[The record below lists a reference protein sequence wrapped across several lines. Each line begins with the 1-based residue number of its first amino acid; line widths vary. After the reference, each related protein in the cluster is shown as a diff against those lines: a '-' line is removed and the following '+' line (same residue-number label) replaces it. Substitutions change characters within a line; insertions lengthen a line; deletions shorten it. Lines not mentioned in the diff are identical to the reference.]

1 MSIAITGMRG
11 LLLAAAATAC
21 GEATKGYAQT
31 DVDAV
36 KAAVAAY
43 NQAVDSLDAAKME
56 ALWLQDDTVLDIKSR
71 SKSIGLGWEAVKK
84 NPRAKLLP
92 LCRVEGHAG
101 GRAARANQ
109 GKCGPFDRHGGGLRQ
124 TEGRQDRSRPG
135 VRNPSLRKTRRPMAA
150 RLAFRNNGFTMT
162 VPTLETGDER

>member
-1 MSIAITGMRG
+1 MRLGDEG
-11 LLLAAAATAC
+11 LRPNRC
-21 GEATKGYAQT
+21 GW
-31 DVDAV
+31 V

-43 NQAVDSLDAAKME
+43 NQAVDLLDAAKME
-56 ALWLQDDTVLDIKSR
+56 ALWLQDDTVVDIEPR

-84 NPRAKLLP
+84 NLEQNFSPFAELKDTQ
-92 LCRVEGHAG
+92 VD
-101 GRAARANQ
+101 
-109 GKCGPFDRHGGGLRQ
+109 GPHVQIKGNVALSTDGGGLRQ

-162 VPTLETGDER
+162 VPTLETGD

>member
-1 MSIAITGMRG
+1 MAIAITGMRG

-21 GEATKGYAQT
+21 VWATKGYAQT

-56 ALWLQDDTVLDIKSR
+56 ALWLQDDTVVDIEPR

-84 NPRAKLLP
+84 NLEQNFSPFAELKDTQVDGPHVQIKGNVALSTGMVEASVKLKDGKTGAG
-92 LCRVEGHAG
+92 RVFETQVFEKRD
-101 GRAARANQ
+101 GRWLLVSHSA
-109 GKCGPFDRHGGGLRQ
+109 
-124 TEGRQDRSRPG
+124 T
-135 VRNPSLRKTRRPMAA
+135 
-150 RLAFRNNGFTMT
+150 T
-162 VPTLETGDER
+162 VSQ